1 MNIVVLTSDNMGK
14 QNGWLKRIVNYKPP
28 QRFIYFFHKCNIS
41 YTFILLEY
49 IFILI
54 DFAP

>member
-1 MNIVVLTSDNMGK
+1 MNIVVFSKDNMGK

-28 QRFIYFFHKCNIS
+28 QRFIYFFHKCNIL